1 MDLSSLLQLF
11 LTEGPNWVRTQ
22 RAAHRSAG
30 RPLSFEETSALASF
44 FEPTILA
51 KARLTNI
58 PVIPNPPFYAPL
70 LAQGIPIPL
79 DFSQTSGITFDDT
92 ILLSDS
98 VPVEPGAF
106 LPLLFHELVH
116 VVQFEVAGIE
126 GFVSRYVIGWAE
138 NGFEY
143 ARIPAEAQAYSLD
156 ARFSA
161 NPGAPFSV
169 RAEVATLI
177 GPMS

>member
-11 LTEGPNWVRTQ
+11 LTEGPKWVRAQ

-30 RPLSFEETSALASF
+30 RPLSFGESSALAPF
-44 FEPTILA
+44 FEPNLLA
-51 KARLTNI
+51 KVRLTNV

-92 ILLSDS
+92 VLLSDAA
-98 VPVEPGAF
+98 PVEPSAF
-106 LPLLFHELVH
+106 LPLIFHELVH

-143 ARIPAEAQAYSLD
+143 ARIPFEAQAYALD
-156 ARFSA
+156 ARFNA
-161 NPGAPFSV
+161 DPAAPFSV